1 MNQKDKPRMDT
12 KKTIAL
18 DMDEVIANVTPKF
31 LDLYEESYGRRLK
44 KADYWGKKIYQI
56 EGAMEIRDRLFEK
69 GFFRNLPVMPG
80 SREGVRAL
88 MDDYEIFI
96 TTAAQEFR
104 NCLEDKY
111 DWLQEHFPFIHW
123 RNYVFCGDKGVLG
136 TDYMIDNH
144 ARNLEGFRGKGLL
157 FTASHNIHED
167 RFTRVNNW
175 TEIVDFFQEEQI
187 KNLSV

>member
-1 MNQKDKPRMDT
+1 MDT

-44 KADYWGKKIYQI
+44 KVDYWGKKIYEI

-69 GFFRNLPVMPG
+69 GFFRDLPVMPG

-123 RNYVFCGDKGVLG
+123 RNYVFCGDKRVLG
-136 TDYMIDNH
+136 TDYMIDDH
-144 ARNLEGFRGKGLL
+144 ARNLEGFQGKGLL

-187 KNLSV
+187 KHLSV

>member
-1 MNQKDKPRMDT
+1 MSQ

-31 LDLYEESYGRRLK
+31 LDIYEQTYGRRLQ
-44 KADYWGKKIYQI
+44 KAEYWGKKIYQI
-56 EGAMEIRDRLFEK
+56 DGAMEIRDRLFEK
-69 GFFRNLPVMPG
+69 GFFRDLPVMPG

-88 MDDYEIFI
+88 MEDYEIFI

-123 RNYVFCGDKGVLG
+123 RNYIFCGDKRVLG
-136 TDYMIDNH
+136 MDYMIDDH
-144 ARNLEGFRGKGLL
+144 AHNLEGFQGKGLL

-175 TEIVDFFQEEQI
+175 TEVVDFFQEEQVNNI
-187 KNLSV
+187 SI

>member
-1 MNQKDKPRMDT
+1 MT
-12 KKTIAL
+12 KTIAL
-18 DMDEVIANVTPKF
+18 DMDEVIANVEPKF
-31 LDLYEESYGRRLK
+31 LDLYEETYGRRLT

-56 EGAMEIRDRLFEK
+56 DGALEIRDRLFEK
-69 GFFRNLPVMPG
+69 GFFRDLEVMPG
-80 SREGVRAL
+80 SQEGVKEL
-88 MDDYEIFI
+88 MKDYHVYI

-123 RNYVFCGDKGVLG
+123 KNYIFCGDKSVLG
-136 TDYMIDNH
+136 MDYMIDDH
-144 ARNLEGFRGKGLL
+144 PHNLATFKRHGVL

-175 TEIVDFFQEEQI
+175 TEVVDFFRKEKEKANGITAQR
-187 KNLSV
+187 